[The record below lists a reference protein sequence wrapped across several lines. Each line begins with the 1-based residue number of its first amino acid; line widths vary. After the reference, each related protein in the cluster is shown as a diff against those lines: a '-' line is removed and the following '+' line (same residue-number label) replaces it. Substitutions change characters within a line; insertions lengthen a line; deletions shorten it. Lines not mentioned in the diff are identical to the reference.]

1 MNNFSP
7 EFFVALAS
15 IIGGINIFL
24 TVWFIRISESRIT
37 EKLNDKQRQID
48 FLSTQIDL
56 CFKSTHRINE
66 RIAKTHNSLD
76 AAFKV
81 IAPKHLTVPKFRGE

>member
-1 MNNFSP
+1 MNHEFIVPIFSL
-7 EFFVALAS
+7 ALA
-15 IIGGINIFL
+15 INVFL
-24 TVWFIRISESRIT
+24 CVWFIRISENRINQ
-37 EKLNDKQRQID
+37 KMIDKQRQIE
-48 FLSTQIDL
+48 FLSNQIDQ
-56 CFKSTHRINE
+56 CFKANHRINE